1 MIFEK
6 NFLLW
11 PGLYAAMLVIA
22 SCGSKAIKSTEMTGI
37 YSVHLELDH
46 DKFNKEHVH
55 DTVAK
60 AMDKAREE
68 LSRLKTEVDQK
79 IDTAFIDTSTAQG
92 RMEYFAK
99 SFAKSMAAFGKDL
112 GELGILLGE
121 AAGDVASEAVDF
133 SETLVRQIQLDVELL
148 ADGKIVTHSPMAR
161 KIQFVG
167 SRWEVS
173 GDQFLMKDDQD
184 KVVRSYQITSQSDRG
199 FELTHDQYRLVFVRK
214 P

>member
-1 MIFEK
+1 MIFQQSAP
-6 NFLLW
+6 LRS
-11 PGLYAAMLVIA
+11 GLFAVMLTIG
-22 SCGSKAIKSTEMTGI
+22 SCAGKAIKSTEMTGI

-60 AMDKAREE
+60 AMEKAREE
-68 LSRLKTEVDQK
+68 LSRFKTEVDQK
-79 IDTAFIDTSTAQG
+79 IDTAFIDTSTTQG

-99 SFAKSMAAFGKDL
+99 SFAKSMTAFGKDL

-133 SETLVRQIQLDVELL
+133 TEILVRQIQLDVELL
-148 ADGKIVTHSPMAR
+148 ADGQIVTHSPVAR

-184 KVVRSYQITSQSDRG
+184 KVVRSYKITSQTDGG